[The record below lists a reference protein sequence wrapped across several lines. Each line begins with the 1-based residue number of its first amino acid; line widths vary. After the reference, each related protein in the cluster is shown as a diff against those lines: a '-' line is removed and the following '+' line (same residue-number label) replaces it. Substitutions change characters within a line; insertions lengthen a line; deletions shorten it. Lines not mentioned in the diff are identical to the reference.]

1 MSEETKKSPVN
12 KLTSPTVLF
21 FGGASALLIFAVSS
35 FAFDFQIKPSPRFQA
50 VKSIFFP
57 VPTPI
62 PTPSAELLAEKVLPS
77 AGYTVNIK
85 WGDIG
90 KKLVES
96 GAIDLTKFQQNY
108 KDPQYEDVMKYLTET
123 QDRGITITQQN
134 SYFWINTLWALGLV
148 QKSDV
153 LDKGVM
159 GTQYKKEVGNFAS
172 TGGWTLG
179 TKAATKLYS
188 TERIIPLTDEQQQM
202 VMRIAGNIYRP
213 CCGNSTAFP
222 DCNHGMAMLAL
233 IQLMVSQGQSESE
246 VYKAALAF
254 NSYWFGQ
261 TYMDL
266 AYYFKTK
273 QGLDWDKVDPKTV
286 LGQQYSSAQG
296 YQATKKE
303 IEGAAPQQPK
313 SGGGC
318 GT

>member
-1 MSEETKKSPVN
+1 MKFLSPSLILVA
-12 KLTSPTVLF
+12 
-21 FGGASALLIFAVSS
+21 GGSLLLISAVTS
-35 FAFDFQIKPSPRFQA
+35 FAFDVQVKPSPKIQA
-50 VKSIFFP
+50 LKSILF
-57 VPTPI
+57 PTPTPV
-62 PTPSAELLAEKVLPS
+62 PTPSAELLAEKVLPP

-96 GAIDLTKFQQNY
+96 GAIDLAKFQENY
-108 KDPQYEDVMKYLTET
+108 KDPQYQEVMKYLTET
-123 QDRGITITQQN
+123 QDKGITITQEN

-179 TKAATKLYS
+179 AKPATKLYS
-188 TERIIPLTDEQQQM
+188 TSQIIPLTSEQNQM
-202 VMRIAGNIYRP
+202 VMRIAENIYRP

-246 VYKAALAF
+246 IYQAALAF
-254 NSYWFGQ
+254 NSVWFGQ

-296 YQATKKE
+296 YQNIKKE
-303 IEGAAPQQPK
+303 IEGAPQQPK

-318 GT
+318 GA

>member
-1 MSEETKKSPVN
+1 MKF
-12 KLTSPTVLF
+12 LSPTVILAA
-21 FGGASALLIFAVSS
+21 GGSVLLLFAVSS
-35 FAFDFQIKPSPRFQA
+35 FAFDVDIKPSPKIQA
-50 VKSIFFP
+50 LKSILFPTPTP
-57 VPTPI
+57 VPTPSVESLADAVI
-62 PTPSAELLAEKVLPS
+62 PAS
-77 AGYTVNIK
+77 GYTVNIK

-90 KKLVES
+90 KKLVAS
-96 GAIDLTKFQQNY
+96 GAIDLAKFQENY
-108 KDPQYEDVMKYLTET
+108 KDPQYQELLKYLTAD
-123 QDRGITITQQN
+123 QDQGITITQQN

-179 TKAATKLYS
+179 AKPATKLYS
-188 TERIIPLTDEQQQM
+188 SAQIIPLTSEQNQM
-202 VMRIAGNIYRP
+202 VTKIAENIYRP

-233 IQLMVSQGQSESE
+233 IELMVSQGYSETE
-246 VYKAALAF
+246 IYQAGLAF

-273 QGLDWDKVDPKTV
+273 ENLDWKNVDPKRA
-286 LGQQYSSAQG
+286 LSAEFSSAQG
-296 YQATKKE
+296 YQAIKKQ
-303 IEGAAPQQPK
+303 IEGVAPQKP
-313 SGGGC
+313 STGGGC
-318 GT
+318 GA

>member
-1 MSEETKKSPVN
+1 MKFLSPS
-12 KLTSPTVLF
+12 LVLVA
-21 FGGASALLIFAVSS
+21 GGSLLLLFAVSS
-35 FAFDFQIKPSPRFQA
+35 FAFDVEIKPSPKIQA
-50 VKSIFFP
+50 LKSILFPTPTP
-57 VPTPI
+57 VPTPSVESLADAVI
-62 PTPSAELLAEKVLPS
+62 PAS
-77 AGYTVNIK
+77 GYTVNIK

-90 KKLVES
+90 KKLVAS
-96 GAIDLTKFQQNY
+96 GAIDLAKFQENY
-108 KDPQYEDVMKYLTET
+108 KDPQYQELLKYLTAD
-123 QDRGITITQQN
+123 QDQGITITQQN

-179 TKAATKLYS
+179 AKPATKLYS
-188 TERIIPLTDEQQQM
+188 SAQIIPLTSEQNQM
-202 VMRIAGNIYRP
+202 VTKIAENIYRP

-233 IQLMVSQGQSESE
+233 IELMVSQGYSETE
-246 VYKAALAF
+246 IYQAGLAF

-273 QGLDWDKVDPKTV
+273 ENLDWKNVDPKRA
-286 LGQQYSSAQG
+286 LSAEFSSAQG
-296 YQATKKE
+296 YQAIKKQ
-303 IEGAAPQQPK
+303 IEGVAPQKP
-313 SGGGC
+313 STGGGC
-318 GT
+318 GA

>member
-1 MSEETKKSPVN
+1 MSKTT
-12 KLTSPTVLF
+12 LII
-21 FGGASALLIFAVSS
+21 FGGASLLLVFVAAS
-35 FAFDFQIKPSPRFQA
+35 FAIDLQIKPSPRFQA
-50 VKSIFFP
+50 IKNIFFP
-57 VPTPI
+57 VPTPV
-62 PTPSAELLAEKVLPS
+62 PTPSAELLAEKVLPN

-96 GAIDLTKFQQNY
+96 GAIDLAKFKENY

-179 TKAATKLYS
+179 TKAATKLFS
-188 TERIIPLTDEQQQM
+188 SKQILPLTEEQQQM

-246 VYKAALAF
+246 IYKAALAA

-303 IEGAAPQQPK
+303 IEGVAPQQPK

-318 GT
+318 GA